1 MGDAMRIF
9 IDVGAHN
16 GETLHVALH
25 PKWGFDRVF
34 ALEPASAC
42 QKWLAGFRD
51 PRLTVEPFGLGSA
64 SGKVKLHGAGLLG
77 GSIYEDKRHRAVPQE
92 LLSTEEIELVRAT
105 DWFRTNVPR
114 NAEVF
119 LKLNCEGG
127 EADILDDLL
136 DSGCVEQLRSIY
148 VDFDI
153 RKVPSQAHRQQ
164 EIEERL
170 RQDGVDYVTP
180 DELGRNGHFA
190 VAKWLT
196 QTISPMRCSL
206 ADRLHHGLRLY
217 APPYERMAELASA
230 VLPKSLYFW
239 LGRRFGRVA
248 RSRRQA

>member
-1 MGDAMRIF
+1 MRIF
-9 IDVGAHN
+9 VDVGAHN

-42 QKWLAGFRD
+42 QKWLSAFRD
-51 PRLTVEPFGLGSA
+51 PRLSVEPFGLGSA

-77 GSIYEDKRHRAVPQE
+77 ASIYEDKRQKFASQE
-92 LLSTEEIELVRAT
+92 RMSTEEIELVRAT
-105 DWFRTNVPR
+105 DWIRNNVPR
-114 NAEVF
+114 NAELF
-119 LKLNCEGG
+119 LKLNCEGS

-136 DSGCVEQLRSIY
+136 DSGCAELVRSIY

-164 EIEERL
+164 EIEKRL
-170 RQDGVDYVTP
+170 RQVGVDYVTP
-180 DELGRNGHFA
+180 EKLGCNGHFA
-190 VAKWLT
+190 VAKWLS
-196 QTISPMRCSL
+196 QTISPMSYGL
-206 ADRLHHGLRLY
+206 ADQLRHAFRLY
-217 APPYERMAELASA
+217 APPYERLTELASV
-230 VLPKSLYFW
+230 VLPKNLYLW